1 LHAVH
6 CQCRDGGRTSQLAS
20 LTIIFQ
26 SARFRALAIA
36 AGYPDAND
44 CDLLRRDPD
53 FKLAAGRLPETGPD
67 LCFQPTMTRL
77 ENLPGTVALKR
88 MMAAIVE
95 LFCDSFAA
103 VPRRIVLDI
112 DDTED
117 RAYGQQQLSLFNAHH
132 DSRCFMPIHIYEAT
146 TGKPVAVFLRPGK
159 TPDGIEVAMVLR
171 HVVRAIR
178 ATPPHILR
186 VSRSAP
192 NVLRRNGR

>member
-1 LHAVH
+1 M
-6 CQCRDGGRTSQLAS
+6 RSPENRTS
-20 LTIIFQ
+20 TI
-26 SARFRALAIA
+26 RLV
-36 AGYPDAND
+36 
-44 CDLLRRDPD
+44 RRDPD

-132 DSRCFMPIHIYEAT
+132 DSRCFMPIPYLRGDDREAGRGLPA
-146 TGKPVAVFLRPGK
+146 TGQDAGRHRSGHGAAPCRARDPRHPAAHPTREQIGSERPAPKRAVNCSG
-159 TPDGIEVAMVLR
+159 
-171 HVVRAIR
+171 
-178 ATPPHILR
+178 
-186 VSRSAP
+186 
-192 NVLRRNGR
+192 